1 MISHHQLPLD
11 PPLRA
16 AWDPRPRA
24 SFPATLVRVFDDE
37 GRMGIGSGDS
47 MYGFADYQHLFIGE
61 DPLDLE
67 RHHAVLANIDFH
79 AGRAWPLE
87 VALWDLAGKI
97 RGEPVWKLLGGNG
110 DPVRAYASTA
120 VHRSP
125 HEMAELARR
134 VMERGFPA
142 MKVRFGRPSI
152 DDDFAVVPAIRDAVG
167 DGLELMVDCNQGWA
181 MPWDTRRPRD
191 VREALRVTQR
201 LEPERLYWLEEP
213 LHRGDYDGY
222 AKLRRNCGVR
232 IAGGEMTREPYEFR
246 ELLRRECL
254 DVFQPDCVCTLGIIG
269 VRELAA
275 EIAAAGKIF
284 SPHTWGNGI
293 GLVANLHVVGGTVGT
308 PFIEYP
314 FDPPE
319 WTPARRDYMLMDPI
333 HPDDAGCLRLG
344 DAPGLGIELN
354 EAMLEQTLS
363 TPATFEGR
371 R

>member
-37 GRMGIGSGDS
+37 GRMGIGGGDS
-47 MYGFADYQHLFIGE
+47 MYGYADYQHLFIGE

-79 AGRAWPLE
+79 AGRPWPLE

-97 RGEPVWKLLGGNG
+97 KREPLWKLLGGAG
-110 DPVRAYASTA
+110 DAVRAYASTA

-125 HEMAELARR
+125 HEMAEVARR

-191 VREALRVTQR
+191 VREALRVAQT

-222 AKLRRNCGVR
+222 AELRRNCGIR
-232 IAGGEMTREPYEFR
+232 IAGGR
-246 ELLRRECL
+246 
-254 DVFQPDCVCTLGIIG
+254 
-269 VRELAA
+269 
-275 EIAAAGKIF
+275 
-284 SPHTWGNGI
+284 
-293 GLVANLHVVGGTVGT
+293 
-308 PFIEYP
+308 
-314 FDPPE
+314 
-319 WTPARRDYMLMDPI
+319 
-333 HPDDAGCLRLG
+333 DDAR
-344 DAPGLGIELN
+344 AVRV
-354 EAMLEQTLS
+354 S
-363 TPATFEGR
+363 
-371 R
+371 